1 MNEIRQ
7 EIEVLLKQY
16 EKQYKCSEE
25 ELRNIKEKRKRGRLI
40 LYVLNIAATLSCTIS
55 VVNMLDIIA
64 LQITS
69 EQSNLSFTMISCAI
83 VAALTICLLLLM
95 EITKNHYRIN
105 NSVPKEWFPFYTNI
119 KRIVKELDDPNAR
132 LCELDESPQ
141 HFDIRTETSGSYKT
155 GIFGVVKIKS
165 VVPFMTSI
173 YGNGKPSSKTYDS
186 AAVPLNSR
194 EDIETWNNI
203 PHLTNVELPY
213 AKLSLFT
220 VDSIVQLSDGKGGKA
235 WTYMVRRPEN
245 ADEVRESFDMLCRT
259 ILYDIVRKCLKNKL
273 LENGT
278 VANNSKPFERM
289 NTFSQLDLSPYFTKS
304 DDRKDDEIQAVFDNI
319 KENICISSDD
329 DANITRAIPVFGAIE
344 KIQ

>member
-105 NSVPKEWFPFYTNI
+105 NSVPKEYKKDSKKIRRPQCPPVRVR
-119 KRIVKELDDPNAR
+119 RIPAAFRYKNGNKWKLQDW
-132 LCELDESPQ
+132 
-141 HFDIRTETSGSYKT
+141 HIRRRKNKISGSVHDVYIWK
-155 GIFGVVKIKS
+155 
-165 VVPFMTSI
+165 
-173 YGNGKPSSKTYDS
+173 
-186 AAVPLNSR
+186 
-194 EDIETWNNI
+194 
-203 PHLTNVELPY
+203 
-213 AKLSLFT
+213 
-220 VDSIVQLSDGKGGKA
+220 
-235 WTYMVRRPEN
+235 
-245 ADEVRESFDMLCRT
+245 
-259 ILYDIVRKCLKNKL
+259 RK
-273 LENGT
+273 
-278 VANNSKPFERM
+278 
-289 NTFSQLDLSPYFTKS
+289 
-304 DDRKDDEIQAVFDNI
+304 AVF
-319 KENICISSDD
+319 ENI
-329 DANITRAIPVFGAIE
+329 
-344 KIQ
+344 